1 MTVAQAP
8 PVFKARVDRQGRLWV
23 GTSRS
28 LIQNLQARTLG
39 DFIPGL
45 EIGRQSVIVVTT
57 LPEHVRSYHTYEGG
71 SSWTAKLPQTCPANG
86 AKMEVSVQILSP
98 EAFVRNLKS
107 FSYPPDAP
115 LGLPYSTVQA
125 KAFKLTGA
133 SFEMVFSQAPPIEG
147 TDWFKLSG
155 RTSRKLRCSAKSAN
169 LQFEVSDFF
178 GFRRILALNH
188 DGQNSPIL
196 RIKASGQFYTVSSL
210 HFDGVRLRV
219 RFQLRK
225 WNPNVVT
232 MYLASPNSLYSL
244 KGLQNIECG
253 SLGSGISRALM
264 VRKVE
269 SVRELERFILKH
281 GTNYSVGRLG
291 AEIAYCVATRI
302 LGLRRVILNEPS
314 RGGKDLFTLGNTA
327 VIQSRLLTRTQFKA
341 GQQRVFDIRRELR
354 RMVRKLGQDFRYN
367 PAAMVG
373 YAIISYVTRTSEVQS
388 IAAEVPNDATSQTP
402 DFNGGPGR
410 I

>member
-1 MTVAQAP
+1 M
-8 PVFKARVDRQGRLWV
+8 
-23 GTSRS
+23 
-28 LIQNLQARTLG
+28 
-39 DFIPGL
+39 
-45 EIGRQSVIVVTT
+45 
-57 LPEHVRSYHTYEGG
+57 PEHVRSYHTYEGG
-71 SSWTAKLPQTCPANG
+71 SSWTAKLPQTCRANG
-86 AKMEVSVQILSP
+86 AKMEVSIQVLSP
-98 EAFVRNLKS
+98 EAFVRNLKW

-125 KAFKLTGA
+125 KAFMLTAA
-133 SFEMVFSQAPPIEG
+133 SFEIVFFQTPPIEG
-147 TDWFKLSG
+147 TDRFKLRG
-155 RTSRKLRCSAKSAN
+155 KTSRKLRCKAKSAN
-169 LQFEVSDFF
+169 LRFEVSDFF
-178 GFRRILALNH
+178 GLRRTLALHH

-196 RIKASGQFYTVSSL
+196 RIKANGQFYTVSSV

-219 RFQLRK
+219 RFQYKK

-232 MYLASPNSLYSL
+232 MYLASPDSLYSL

-253 SLGSGISRALM
+253 SLGSGIRRALL

-269 SVRELERFILKH
+269 SVRELERSILKH

-314 RGGKDLFTLGNTA
+314 RGGKDLFTLDNAA

-341 GQQRVFDIRRELR
+341 GQQRVFDIRRELQ

-367 PAAMVG
+367 PAAIVG
-373 YAIISYVTRTSEVQS
+373 YAIISYLTRTNEIQS
-388 IAAEVPNDATSQTP
+388 IVAEVPRDASSQSP
-402 DFNGGPGR
+402 DFNSGPGR

>member
-1 MTVAQAP
+1 MKFTQVP

-23 GTSRS
+23 ETSRS
-28 LIQNLQARTLG
+28 PIQNLQARTLS

-57 LPEHVRSYHTYEGG
+57 LPEGVRSYHTYEGG

-86 AKMEVSVQILSP
+86 ARVEVSVQILSP

-107 FSYPPDAP
+107 FSYPQDAP

-125 KAFKLTGA
+125 KAFKLTGT
-133 SFEMVFSQAPPIEG
+133 SLEMVFSQTPPIEG
-147 TDWFKLSG
+147 TDRFRLRGK
-155 RTSRKLRCSAKSAN
+155 TSRKMRCKAKSAN

-178 GFRRILALNH
+178 GFRRILALHH

-196 RIKASGQFYTVSSL
+196 RIQASGQFYTVSSV
-210 HFDGVRLRV
+210 HFDGVRLRL
-219 RFQLRK
+219 RFQYKK

-253 SLGSGISRALM
+253 GFGSGIRRALLI
-264 VRKVE
+264 RKVE

-291 AEIAYCVATRI
+291 AEIAYCAATRI

-314 RGGKDLFTLGNTA
+314 RGGKDLFTIGNAA

-354 RMVRKLGQDFRYN
+354 RMVRKLGQDFCYN
-367 PAAMVG
+367 PAAIVG
-373 YAIISYVTRTSEVQS
+373 YAIISYLTRTNEVQS
-388 IAAEVPNDATSQTP
+388 IVAEVPNDASSRAP
-402 DFNGGPGR
+402 DFNSGPGR